1 MKLLKK
7 MFEKLKKRRILSHNL
22 NLLYNIMNIYLDTR
36 IIDLNSKDVKLLI
49 NGMIKQE
56 ENIEKSKYH

>member
-1 MKLLKK
+1 
-7 MFEKLKKRRILSHNL
+7 
-22 NLLYNIMNIYLDTR
+22 MNTYLDTR